1 MIATRQDFHPL
12 LRRRRHSRLARRP
25 VALVLAS
32 VASLLVFFVS
42 LAGGAFARGR
52 RRCPDPTLLRAAP
65 VLIRRANLRPWP
77 S

>member
-42 LAGGAFARGR
+42 LAGGA
-52 RRCPDPTLLRAAP
+52 L
-65 VLIRRANLRPWP
+65 
-77 S
+77 